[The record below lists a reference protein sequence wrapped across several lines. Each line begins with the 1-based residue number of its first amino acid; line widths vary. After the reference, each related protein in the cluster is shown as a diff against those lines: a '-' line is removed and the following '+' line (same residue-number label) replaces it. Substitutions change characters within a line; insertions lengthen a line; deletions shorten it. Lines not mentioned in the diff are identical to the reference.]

1 MFLNESFA
9 IVSCFLHG
17 FLLFSPS
24 RWWGAGIL
32 DMAFKLFLTAGLGVF
47 FSGSQTVG
55 AGVSAILCALIACY
69 YMRAAPMRYYQ
80 GNYISMCSYISL
92 VALYITAIVPSSTGS
107 IIDWLAT
114 IIYWAPLVAGG
125 GKLLWS
131 MIMLF
136 TMCKRLEVKYSA
148 QVQRRTKNIHKRMKA
163 TDMHKIHVQARKSA
177 RLLYMASDFS
187 QLYVCCNVCCLYKL
201 LPSALRP

>member
-1 MFLNESFA
+1 MFWNESVRCRFPA
-9 IVSCFLHG
+9 WLS
-17 FLLFSPS
+17 SS

-32 DMAFKLFLTAGLGVF
+32 DMVFKLFLTAGIGVF
-47 FSGSQTVG
+47 FSGSQIVG

-69 YMRAAPMRYYQ
+69 YMRAAPMRYRQ

-92 VALYITAIVPSSTGS
+92 VALYITALATKLRLTSNNS
-107 IIDWLAT
+107 ILDWVAT

-131 MIMLF
+131 MIMLI

-163 TDMHKIHVQARKSA
+163 TDMHKIHVEARKST
-177 RLLYMASDFS
+177 RLLDVASDFS
-187 QLYVCCNVCCLYKL
+187 QLYVFRLQ
-201 LPSALRP
+201 AFA